1 MKKAIV
7 TVDLGYGDS
16 GKGATVDALVREHR
30 ASLVVRYSG
39 GANCGHNVVLPDGRM
54 HCFSQFGSGTLAG
67 ADTLLD
73 RQVIVNLPNMV
84 RETHAL
90 RKHFHI
96 DVNQRLSIHRDCRIS
111 TSYHVALNRATSP
124 LGETTGVGIGQVR
137 RLEKQY
143 AASLTVG
150 DVFKA
155 DCLSKLERIRDI
167 AFDKLTG
174 MENGAYIASCMPS
187 PRKELEDLTEFD
199 RFNVVDSCM
208 HVLNKHQAPVI
219 FEAAQGVL
227 LDERYGF
234 HPHCTWSTVTA
245 RDAMDSIEEYGAF
258 ADVSVIGI
266 LRAYSTRHGN
276 GFFPSWIPEWKHNDL
291 GNPENHW
298 QGSMRFGAF
307 DLPMLKFALNNAGA
321 EVDYLALNHVDEVQN
336 GGACIKSYGNES
348 NGWQQ
353 TGATFSRNNCRK
365 IIQSFDK
372 ASMQCDQVTANELI
386 DMVAAIKPIRIIG
399 RGRTHAD
406 REFVGGYVKGS
417 SADVVSRS

>member
-16 GKGATVDALVREHR
+16 GKGATVDAMVRER
-30 ASLVVRYSG
+30 KASLVVRYSG
-39 GANCGHNVVLPDGRM
+39 GANCGHNVVLPDGRK

-84 RETHAL
+84 REAHSL
-90 RKHFHI
+90 RKNFHI

-150 DVFKA
+150 DVLKA

-174 MENGAYIASCMPS
+174 VENGAYIASCMPS

-199 RFNVVDSCM
+199 RFNVVDSAM
-208 HVLNKHQAPVI
+208 HVLNKHQTPVI

-234 HPHCTWSTVTA
+234 HPHNTWSTVTA

-258 ADVSVIGI
+258 TEVSVIGI

-276 GFFPSWIPEWKHNDL
+276 GFFPSWIPEWKHNDP
-291 GNPENHW
+291 GNPDNHW
-298 QGSMRFGAF
+298 QGAMRFGAF

-321 EVDYLALNHVDEVQN
+321 EVDYLALNHVDEVQD
-336 GGACIKSYGNES
+336 GGVCVKSYGNES

-353 TGATFSRNNCRK
+353 TGATFNRHNCRK

-372 ASMQCDQVTANELI
+372 ANMQCDQVTANELI
-386 DMVAAIKPIRIIG
+386 DMVAAIKPIGIIG
-399 RGRTHAD
+399 RGRTHVD

-417 SADVVSRS
+417 TADVVSRS